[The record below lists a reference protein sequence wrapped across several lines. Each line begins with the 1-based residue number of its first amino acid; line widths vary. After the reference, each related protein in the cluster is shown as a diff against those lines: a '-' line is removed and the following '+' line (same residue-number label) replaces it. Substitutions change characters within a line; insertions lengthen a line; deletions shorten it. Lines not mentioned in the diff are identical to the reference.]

1 MQDQYQKLQAECQ
14 AIATL
19 AAQKGDVL
27 GKDDVTPY
35 LTACALKIWE
45 SNKLYA
51 PEYSPALEAIT
62 GVKYSP
68 GAILTA
74 MSCCEGPSK
83 KLLVPEFL
91 KSVIQVD
98 AKHNQKQTKAA
109 TTNGRTLV
117 DRLRCFFEH
126 AASINGDFTLE
137 EADVVNDI
145 TAQLTK
151 ACDESKIPQNKP
163 SVFPKACI
171 TPKKEEGYW
180 QSTDQALQNGDAPS
194 PSTETPTIRPEV
206 PPMVPPMIPPT
217 IAPPMVPIV
226 PTVEAPI
233 EPPIPVLQEEEPAVP
248 QAKVSQASADSQTLE
263 SLLAELDSLVGL
275 ANVKSDVHSLL
286 NFIKVCRVREQ
297 RGFHVPT
304 ISYHLV
310 FTGNPGTGKTT
321 VARLVA
327 KLYFRMGLLAQGQL
341 VEADRST
348 LVAGYLGQTAI
359 KTQQVIQKALG
370 GVLFIDEAYS
380 LAGEND
386 DSYGKEAI
394 ETLLKAM
401 EDHRN
406 ELVVIVAGY
415 EELMHQLIDSN
426 PGLRSRF
433 NKYFHFI
440 DYTGAELSEIFLSF
454 CKKNGYKL
462 NEDSQEMLTAY
473 LHTAYQNRQE
483 HFGNARMVRNL
494 FEKAINCQANRIAQ
508 LGHISDEHLTTLC
521 VEDLQEACKEVE

>member
-19 AAQKGDVL
+19 ATQKGDVL

-51 PEYSPALEAIT
+51 PEYAPALEAIT

-109 TTNGRTLV
+109 STNGRTLV

-151 ACDESKIPQNKP
+151 ACDESKIPPNKP

-180 QSTDQALQNGDAPS
+180 QSTD
-194 PSTETPTIRPEV
+194 
-206 PPMVPPMIPPT
+206 
-217 IAPPMVPIV
+217 
-226 PTVEAPI
+226 
-233 EPPIPVLQEEEPAVP
+233 
-248 QAKVSQASADSQTLE
+248 
-263 SLLAELDSLVGL
+263 
-275 ANVKSDVHSLL
+275 
-286 NFIKVCRVREQ
+286 
-297 RGFHVPT
+297 
-304 ISYHLV
+304 
-310 FTGNPGTGKTT
+310 
-321 VARLVA
+321 
-327 KLYFRMGLLAQGQL
+327 
-341 VEADRST
+341 
-348 LVAGYLGQTAI
+348 
-359 KTQQVIQKALG
+359 
-370 GVLFIDEAYS
+370 
-380 LAGEND
+380 
-386 DSYGKEAI
+386 
-394 ETLLKAM
+394 
-401 EDHRN
+401 
-406 ELVVIVAGY
+406 
-415 EELMHQLIDSN
+415 
-426 PGLRSRF
+426 
-433 NKYFHFI
+433 
-440 DYTGAELSEIFLSF
+440 
-454 CKKNGYKL
+454 
-462 NEDSQEMLTAY
+462 
-473 LHTAYQNRQE
+473 
-483 HFGNARMVRNL
+483 
-494 FEKAINCQANRIAQ
+494 
-508 LGHISDEHLTTLC
+508 
-521 VEDLQEACKEVE
+521 